1 MLEGLSKSS
10 ATLIQTLVRTCK
22 REVENGCLTSD
33 TLKTNLQIL
42 LPTFHKLW
50 NNTPAFHQTKSPCQ
64 LLDLVTTNHFGLN

>member
-42 LPTFHKLW
+42 LLTFHKLW
-50 NNTPAFHQTKSPCQ
+50 DSTPAFHPFSIP
-64 LLDLVTTNHFGLN
+64 LPAFRSSYY